1 MAYRDLEDIRD
12 SNSGWDYT
20 ELFEMMAEKELS
32 FSDVKKICLLSDGY
46 LEAIKNKKP
55 LSIEEENRII
65 EYFNIKCDTFYK
77 KEYYFG
83 YPTEGEGY
91 KDKVEAQ
98 KLFWRLK
105 EKGFKIFVDGN
116 KYKLMGIVDGKEY
129 VKEGKFDYDSSA
141 IIVLSSYVLN

>member
-32 FSDVKKICLLSDGY
+32 FSEVKKICLLSDGY

-65 EYFNIKCDTFYK
+65 EYFNIK
-77 KEYYFG
+77 
-83 YPTEGEGY
+83 
-91 KDKVEAQ
+91 VNAQ
-98 KLFWRLK
+98 
-105 EKGFKIFVDGN
+105 
-116 KYKLMGIVDGKEY
+116 
-129 VKEGKFDYDSSA
+129 
-141 IIVLSSYVLN
+141 

>member
-32 FSDVKKICLLSDGY
+32 FSEVKKICLLSDGY
-46 LEAIKNKKP
+46 LEVIK
-55 LSIEEENRII
+55 II